1 MVRAYRPESLDEA
14 LALLGSREMAVM
26 AGGTDLMVKYR
37 ARAGTL
43 PSFKKDVLLVGH
55 LDQLKGISLKGGLLR
70 IGAATSME
78 DILRSGD
85 IPEYVK
91 GPIRQIGS
99 PAIRNMGTLGG
110 NICNASP
117 AGDSLTMLYA
127 LDAILEIASA
137 GTSRSCRIDEFIV
150 GPGRNMLA
158 SGEIVKCVIIP
169 IGAFNRYF
177 YRKAG
182 QRRANA
188 IAKVSFYG
196 LVDVADGKPRD
207 VRMALGAVAPV
218 VVRSR
223 RAEELLCAGASARAR
238 EELLRSVVPI
248 DDVRSTMDYRRTVAE
263 NLINSFFGEVRA
275 D

>member
-1 MVRAYRPESLDEA
+1 MVRAYRPENLDEA
-14 LALLGSREMAVM
+14 LALLGSRDMAVM

-43 PSFKKDVLLVGH
+43 PSLKKDVLLVGH
-55 LDQLKGISLKGGLLR
+55 LDELKVISLQGGLLW

-99 PAIRNMGTLGG
+99 PAIRNLGTLGG

-117 AGDSLTMLYA
+117 AGDTLTMLYA
-127 LDAILEIASA
+127 LDAMLEIASA
-137 GTSRSCRIDEFIV
+137 GTSRICRIDEFV
-150 GPGRNMLA
+150 AGPGRNMLA
-158 SGEIVKCVIIP
+158 AGEIVKFVIIP
-169 IGAFNRYF
+169 LGAFNRYF

-196 LVDVADGKPRD
+196 LADVVDRKPRD

-223 RAEELLCAGASARAR
+223 SAEELLCVGASARAR
-238 EELLRSVVPI
+238 EELLCSVVPI
-248 DDVRSTMDYRRTVAE
+248 DDVRSNKDYRRAVAE
-263 NLINSFFGEVRA
+263 NMIGRFFEEVRA